1 MKKLILIDG
10 TAIIYRS
17 YYAFI
22 KRPLINSKG
31 MNTSAIYGTINTFI
45 KLVSDFSA
53 ENVVISFD
61 RKEPTFRHK
70 MFDAYKANR
79 PPMPDDL
86 VSQLKPVTDFFNQI
100 NVPELSMPG
109 YEADDVIA
117 TLAEK
122 FKKDFEVLM
131 ITGDKDYLQ
140 LLDDN
145 VSIFDPFKNKIKDL
159 EYLKEK
165 YDLRSEQFI
174 DFLAIT
180 GDTADNIPGIKGI
193 GEKGALKLLHEYG
206 SLENIYENI
215 DNISSKSIVKKLNES
230 RENAF
235 LSKELVKIDRN
246 VPVNIVN
253 DKQVEFKKENLLNSL
268 SFLEKYEISSLVKR
282 IRSIVPEESLFEMM
296 GVQASS
302 ETGSLKLNY
311 RLIGNN
317 VEFDEL
323 VKILKNYDIIAIDTE
338 TTSVHPVEAEIV
350 GVSLSTDSCGYYI
363 PLAHQ
368 MFINLD
374 TEYIVNT
381 LKDTLK
387 GKMLIGHNIKY
398 DMQIFEKYGWIIEN
412 SVFDTMIAS
421 YLIDPQMMQHNMDK
435 CAEREL
441 NYETI
446 PISNLIGKGKK
457 QITFDL
463 VDVHTAAKYA
473 AEDAFITY
481 KLYEVYSKRL
491 NELDLVSLYDN
502 IEIPLIKVLEK
513 IESTGVYVSEEILGN
528 LAKEAGA
535 RLAELTKWIYDK
547 AGYPFNLN
555 STQQLSK
562 LLFEEMKIPPVKK
575 TKTGF
580 STDNSVL
587 EALAEN
593 HEIAEKIIEYRMLN
607 KLESTYIK
615 ALPKL
620 ISPKTGRVHSSFNQT
635 VASTGR
641 LSSSN
646 PNLQNIPIRSEF
658 GRRIRNAF
666 TVSDPD
672 YVILAADYSQVELRV
687 MALLSGDENLISA
700 FRNNEDI
707 HTQTASLVFNV
718 AKEEVTSGQ
727 RAQAKAVNFGI
738 IYGMGHVRLSKEL
751 NISRN
756 DAKDFIDNYFSKF
769 PAIKKYMDRQT
780 EFVKANGYTSTLFGR
795 KLYLPG
801 INSDNSRTAGDAA
814 RVAINMPIQG
824 TAADIIKLAMINIHE
839 KTVDDHCIKMILQVH
854 DELVFE
860 VHKEKLEE
868 ATELIRTAMENV
880 NIPDSSVPFK
890 VDIGIGKNWF
900 EAH

>member
-1 MKKLILIDG
+1 MNRLILIDG

-31 MNTSAIYGTINTFI
+31 MNTSAVYGTINTFI

-53 ENVVISFD
+53 DNVVISFD

-70 MFDAYKANR
+70 MYKEYKANR

-86 VSQLKPVTDFFNQI
+86 VSQLKPVSDFFREI
-100 NVPELSMPG
+100 DVLEISIPG
-109 YEADDVIA
+109 FEADDIIA
-117 TLAEK
+117 SLAEK
-122 FKKDFEVLM
+122 YKNDFEILM
-131 ITGDKDYLQ
+131 VTGDKDYLQ

-145 VSIFDPFKNKIKDL
+145 VSIFDPFKSNIKDL
-159 EYLKEK
+159 EYLQEK
-165 YDLRSEQFI
+165 YEIKSDQFI

-180 GDTADNIPGIKGI
+180 GDTADNVPGIKGI

-206 SLENIYENI
+206 TLENIYENI
-215 DNISSKSIVKKLNES
+215 DNIKSKSIVKKLEES

-235 LSKELVKIDRN
+235 LSKDLVRIDRH
-246 VPVNIVN
+246 VPLNIKD
-253 DKQVEFKKENLLNSL
+253 DKQVEFDRKKLMNAVP
-268 SFLEKYEISSLVKR
+268 FLEEYEISSLVKR
-282 IRSIVPEESLFEMM
+282 IRSVVPEESLFEMM
-296 GVQASS
+296 GVQ
-302 ETGSLKLNY
+302 EENGSDTIKLEY
-311 RLIGNN
+311 ELIENN
-317 VEFDEL
+317 SEFDEL
-323 VKILKNYDIIAIDTE
+323 VQILRKHDKVAIDTE

-350 GVSLSTDSCGYYI
+350 GISVSTDSCGYYI
-363 PLAHQ
+363 PLSHK
-368 MFINLD
+368 MYVNLD
-374 TEYIVNT
+374 KGYVIESLRKN
-381 LKDTLK
+381 LK

-398 DMQIFEKYGWIIEN
+398 DMQIFEKYGWVIDNKI
-412 SVFDTMIAS
+412 FDTMIAS
-421 YLIDPQMMQHNMDK
+421 YLIDPQLMQHNMDK

-441 NYETI
+441 NYETV

-463 VDVHTAAKYA
+463 VDVPTAAKYA
-473 AEDAFITY
+473 AEDAFVTY
-481 KLYEVYSKRL
+481 KLYEVYNRRL
-491 NELDLVSLYDN
+491 KELELVELFEN
-502 IEIPLIKVLEK
+502 IEIPLVEVLKSMEN
-513 IESTGVYVSEEILGN
+513 TGVFVSEEILGN
-528 LAKEAGA
+528 LSKEAGA
-535 RLAELTKWIYDK
+535 RLSELTKWIYDK
-547 AGYPFNLN
+547 AGYPFNIN
-555 STQQLSK
+555 STQQLAK
-562 LLFEEMKIPPVKK
+562 LLFDEMKIPPVKK
-575 TKTGF
+575 TKTGY

-587 EALAEN
+587 EKLAEN
-593 HEIAEKIIEYRMLN
+593 YEIAEKLIEYRMLN

-620 ISPKTGRVHSSFNQT
+620 ISGRTGRVHSSFNQT

-666 TVSDPD
+666 TVSDSD

-718 AKEEVTSGQ
+718 TKEEVTSGQ

-738 IYGMGHVRLSKEL
+738 IYGMGYVRLSQEL
-751 NISRN
+751 GISRN
-756 DAKDFIDNYFSKF
+756 DAKAFIENYFAKF
-769 PAIKKYMDRQT
+769 SAIKEYMDRQT
-780 EFVKANGYTSTLFGR
+780 EFVKSNGYTSTLFGR

-801 INSDNSRTAGDAA
+801 INSTDNRTAGDAA

-824 TAADIIKLAMINIHE
+824 TAADIIKLAMINIH
-839 KTVDDHCIKMILQVH
+839 DQIIDNPCIKMILQVH

-860 VHKEKLEE
+860 VHKDKLEE
-868 ATELIRTAMENV
+868 AKSLIKTAMENV
-880 NIPDSSVPFK
+880 EIPNSSVPFK
-890 VDIGIGKNWF
+890 VDIGTGVNWF
-900 EAH
+900 DAH